1 MPSAV
6 FPSQRHWP
14 GRPLS
19 AGLSLALA
27 LAAGSA
33 GAAPL
38 TQPELD
44 RAARELKV
52 GFAVLENGV
61 TGDCGSGEGGCYR
74 GELSL
79 TAPHGL
85 PPDGWALFFSHV
97 ERMRRV
103 DDPRFRVE
111 HVNGDLYRLTPAP
124 GSAGLK
130 PGETYRIGFRGGGS
144 HLSAYYPMPNHYLAA
159 EGLKA
164 RVIESTRPIVDPE
177 TGLEGLPFVAPFVDE
192 AKLERR
198 SPGDRTVWATPART
212 YAANAATPTALGAGP
227 PVIPSP
233 REVRAGTG
241 ALDLSGGLVVRLEG
255 FDRKDL
261 APALAAAG
269 ETGRGAPLVV
279 RRASKPLPLGGYGL
293 AIDAEGVV
301 IEASD
306 AEGASNGLRTLAALR
321 AAGPTVPQLAI
332 EDAPRFGFR
341 GLHLD
346 VARNFHGKAL
356 VLAVLEQMA
365 AYKLNRLHLHLGDDE
380 GWRLEIAGLPELTEI
395 GARRCHDLAE
405 DRCLLPQ
412 LGAGPDGDTPVD
424 GFYSAADYI
433 EIVRAAA
440 ARHIEVIPSFDM
452 PGHSRAAIR
461 AMDARARRLRAAG
474 DEAGAARYLLSEAA
488 DRSVYDSIQHYR
500 DNTINVC
507 QESAYA
513 FVAKV
518 VDEVAALHV
527 RAGRPLKT
535 YHIGADETPGA
546 WIGSPACAALSKTT
560 GVPVKKLGGYF
571 IERVSARLAE
581 RGIVAAGWSD
591 GMGDADAR
599 KMPAAVQSN
608 LWAPLF
614 GGATAVGRK
623 QAGQGWRVV
632 VSVPEATYLDAP
644 NAVDPYERGY
654 DWMSRFT
661 DSRKLFDFMPESLPV
676 HAEIWTDL
684 ENRPATVT
692 DNGGRGA
699 RFDGVQAQLWSET
712 IRSDDQVEYML
723 FPRLLAFAER
733 AWRRADWE
741 PTPAS
746 DGGPYGPQTQT
757 FSAAARVARDREWA
771 GFAARVGTVEL
782 RRLDQAGIAYRI
794 PIVGAVV
801 ESGVLKAN
809 LEVPGLPIEY
819 RVAGGGWVPYAGPAP
834 VEGAVEIRARSA
846 DGRRAGRTVTVGER
860 R

>member
-1 MPSAV
+1 MIPSAV

-14 GRPLS
+14 GRHLS

-38 TQPELD
+38 TQAELD

-61 TGDCGSGEGGCYR
+61 TGDCGTGEGGCYR

-85 PPDGWALFFSHV
+85 PADGWALYFSHV

-103 DDPRFRVE
+103 DDPRFRIE
-111 HVNGDLYRLTPAP
+111 HVNGDLHRVTPAP

-130 PGETYRIGFRGGGS
+130 AGETYRIGFRGGGS

-159 EGLKA
+159 EGLEA
-164 RVIESTRPIVDPE
+164 RVVASTRPIIDPE
-177 TGLEGLPFVAPFVDE
+177 TGLESLPFVAPFIDE
-192 AKLERR
+192 VRLERR
-198 SPGDRTVWATPART
+198 SPEDRTVWATPART
-212 YAANAATPTALGAGP
+212 YAANAATPTALG
-227 PVIPSP
+227 
-233 REVRAGTG
+233 TG
-241 ALDLSGGLVVRLEG
+241 ALDLSGGLAARLDG
-255 FDRKDL
+255 FDRADL
-261 APALAAAG
+261 VPALVAAG
-269 ETGRGAPLVV
+269 ETGRGVSLVV
-279 RRASKPLPLGGYGL
+279 RKASKPRPAGGYGL
-293 AIDAEGVV
+293 TVDAEGVA
-301 IEASD
+301 IEAAD

-321 AAGPTVPQLAI
+321 AAGPTVPHLVI

-346 VARNFHGKAL
+346 VARNFHSKAL

-395 GARRCHDLAE
+395 GGRRCHDLAE

-412 LGAGPDGDTPVD
+412 LGSGPDEGAPVD

-433 EIVRAAA
+433 EIVKAAT

-461 AMDARARRLRAAG
+461 SMDARARRLRAAG

-507 QESAYA
+507 RESAYA

-518 VDEVAALHV
+518 VDEVAALHE

-546 WIGSPACAALSKTT
+546 WVGSPACAALSKQT
-560 GVPVKKLGGYF
+560 GVPVRKLGGYF

-581 RGIVAAGWSD
+581 RGIMAAGWSD

-599 KMPAAVQSN
+599 RMPAAVQSN

-614 GGATAVGRK
+614 GGATDVGRE

-654 DWMSRFT
+654 DWMSRVT
-661 DSRKLFDFMPESLPV
+661 DSRKLFDFMPESLSV

-684 ENRPATVT
+684 ENRPVTAT
-692 DNGGRGA
+692 DKGGRAA
-699 RFDGVQAQLWSET
+699 RFDGMQAQLWSET

-733 AWRRADWE
+733 AWRRANWE
-741 PTPAS
+741 PAPAP
-746 DGGPYGPQTQT
+746 GGGTYGPETRT
-757 FSAAARVARDREWA
+757 FSLAARAERDREWA
-771 GFAARVGTVEL
+771 GFARRVGTVEL
-782 RRLDQAGIAYRI
+782 RRLDQAGIDYRI
-794 PIVGAVV
+794 PTVGAVI
-801 ESGVLKAN
+801 EDGLLKAN
-809 LEVPGLPIEY
+809 LEFPGLSIEH
-819 RVAGGGWVPYAGPAP
+819 RVAGGRWIPYAGPTPATG
-834 VEGAVEIRARSA
+834 EMEIRARSA